1 MYWDHKKFF
10 ALFVSKLSHC
20 SDCPCKSEAPHWIA
34 LYLLTLLHSFIWH
47 MFLITGKTRPG
58 LRRKIVVKQ
67 NLMKSLIKPRGGLIR
82 WLVTCSSSSQI
93 SSHCSLDPVEMEAT
107 RSVYRLFAWYLMSIR
122 NTQAGPQ
129 WPPWPS
135 QPASQPGDNE
145 KWDLGNW
152 QQPRPPSERGRSGKL
167 AVWSERRQEANKN
180 NKNNIIFQ
188 SDEYSFLSVSRLLA
202 RLMMFIYYYY
212 CCCCYLSI
220 FVILPGGGWCEICW
234 ASHPSVWCDVR
245 IIPVL

>member
-135 QPASQPGDNE
+135 QPARRQWE
-145 KWDLGNW
+145 V
-152 QQPRPPSERGRSGKL
+152 RFRKL
-167 AVWSERRQEANKN
+167 ATASPAIRAGEIREISCVIREEA
-180 NKNNIIFQ
+180 
-188 SDEYSFLSVSRLLA
+188 
-202 RLMMFIYYYY
+202 
-212 CCCCYLSI
+212 
-220 FVILPGGGWCEICW
+220 GGQQK
-234 ASHPSVWCDVR
+234 
-245 IIPVL
+245 